1 MSSPLMT
8 LTTGPWRRRPLR
20 RESVDIPTEIP
31 NTDAIFLV
39 LRRMRSPLITLITIF
54 AVAVFGLT
62 LIPGTDA
69 DGNTRYL
76 SAFDAFYFM
85 SYTATTIGFGETP
98 IEFNV
103 AQRLWVTVCIFAS
116 VVGWAYSLGSLFAV
130 FQDPSFRRA
139 LSLQRFRSRVSRLRE
154 PFLLLVG
161 YGEAGRTLATALDR
175 VGRRIVVLDEDP
187 HRIDILVGDQMAM
200 DIPSF
205 AGDPRNPPMLGL
217 AGLAHRQCQG
227 VLALTDKDEMNLAVL
242 MATHLLRPDIRTIAR
257 CSDKANLD
265 WMTDFDPEA
274 VINPFDR
281 YGSYLVLALTLPVT
295 YRLVTWLLAAPGSD
309 MPSPA
314 QCRRQGRW
322 LVVADSDF
330 GTEVASDLS
339 AAGFD
344 VSIVPPDAEE
354 PEFDDVVGL
363 VAGSDSDTINMSVA
377 AHARLRNSQ
386 TFLSIR
392 QQSASMGSLVKAF
405 SPDSVFVATDLVA
418 FETLA
423 RLEAPL
429 FWGFIEHVR
438 TRDDEWSGALMDS
451 LVSRLGPRTP
461 TAGRIVIDREDAPAV
476 ARWLDRGHQLTLRQL
491 TRNPEDRDVDLAV
504 FPTVLVRDGE
514 THYAPDLDEPLRLG
528 DELGFLYRSH
538 GKDLMSQNLNYD
550 SVVEYLATGEQ
561 VAESWVWGL
570 LTGRRRQPIDDEAA

>member
-1 MSSPLMT
+1 MSSPLLT

-20 RESVDIPTEIP
+20 RETVDIPTEIP

-39 LRRMRSPLITLITIF
+39 LRRMRSPLVALISIF
-54 AVAVFGLT
+54 AVSVFGLT

-98 IEFNV
+98 IEFNI

-116 VVGWAYSLGSLFAV
+116 VIGWAYSLGSLFAV

-139 LSLQRFRSRVSRLRE
+139 LSLQRFRGKVARLRE

-161 YGEAGRTLATALDR
+161 YGEAGRTLAAALDR

-187 HRIDILVGDQMAM
+187 HRIDILVGDQLTW
-200 DIPSF
+200 DVPSF

-217 AGLAHRQCQG
+217 AGLAHPQCQG

-242 MATHLLRPDIRTIAR
+242 MATHLLRPDIRSIAR

-265 WMTDFDPEA
+265 WMNDFDPEA

-281 YGSYLVLALTLPVT
+281 YGSYLVLALTKPVT
-295 YRLVTWLLAAPGSD
+295 YRLTTWLLATPGSD
-309 MPSPA
+309 MPQPA

-330 GTEVASDLS
+330 GNEVASDLQ
-339 AAGFD
+339 AAGFS
-344 VSIVPPDAEE
+344 VEIVPPDADE
-354 PEFDDVVGL
+354 PGFEDVVGL

-377 AHARLRNSQ
+377 AHARLRNPN
-386 TFLSIR
+386 TILSIR

-438 TRDDEWSGALMDS
+438 TRSDEWSGDIMQQI
-451 LVSRLGPRTP
+451 VNRVGPRTP
-461 TAGRIVIDREDAPAV
+461 TAGRVIIEAEDAPAV
-476 ARWLDRGHQLTLRQL
+476 TRWLNRGNELTLRQL
-491 TRNPEDRDVDLAV
+491 LRNPEDRDTDLTV
-504 FPTVLVRDGE
+504 FPTVLVRDGI
-514 THYAPDLDEPLRLG
+514 TSYCPDLDEPLLVA

-538 GKDLMSQNLNYD
+538 GKDLLSQNLNYD
-550 SVVEYLATGEQ
+550 SVVQYLATGEQ
-561 VAESWVWGL
+561 VAESWVWGVL
-570 LTGRRRQPIDDEAA
+570 SGHRRPRVEDD